1 MVDRSTIAKTYRD
14 NAARCRRLAQQTTD
28 RQIAQRLLELAEEF
42 DEHAPS
48 AEKNQDEDEKGLN
61 PPAYGRPRN
70 AAHAPSARARLLP
83 PWPGLA
89 ARPAIPPRS
98 AR

>member
-42 DEHAPS
+42 DVHAES
-48 AEKNQDEDEKGLN
+48 AEKDQDEDE
-61 PPAYGRPRN
+61 
-70 AAHAPSARARLLP
+70 
-83 PWPGLA
+83 
-89 ARPAIPPRS
+89 
-98 AR
+98 